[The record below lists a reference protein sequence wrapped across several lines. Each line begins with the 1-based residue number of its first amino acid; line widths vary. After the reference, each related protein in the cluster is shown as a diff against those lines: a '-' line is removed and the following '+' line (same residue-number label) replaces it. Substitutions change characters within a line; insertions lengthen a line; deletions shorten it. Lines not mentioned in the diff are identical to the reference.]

1 MSTPRRLV
9 IVESPAKARIIQGY
23 LGDGYEVKSSVG
35 HIRDLPNN
43 AADVPDK
50 YRGTAWAKTG
60 VDVDHDFAPMYV
72 ISSTKKPLVRELKA
86 AMSGVDELLLATDED
101 REGEA
106 IAWHLVQ
113 VLQPKVP
120 YRRMVFHEITKDA
133 IQAAAQTTRELNT
146 DLVDAQETRRIVD
159 RLFGYE
165 ISPVLWRRVAPKLS
179 AGRVQSV
186 ALRLIVE
193 RERERIAFR
202 SASYCDIRGSF
213 TPGPFAA
220 RLAKVDGRRIAG
232 GKDFDDAG
240 TLTSTDVLL
249 LDEPAAATL
258 TEALAGQPFTV
269 SAVDQRPST
278 RRPAAPFMTSTLQQ
292 EAGRR
297 LRWTAK
303 RVMDVAQ
310 RLYEGGYITYMRT
323 DSTTLSDQ
331 AIAAAR
337 SQAQDL
343 YGADHVPAA
352 PRRYD
357 RKVKNAQEAHEAI
370 RPSGDHFRTP
380 GQVSGTISRD
390 EFLLYELIWKR
401 TLASQMADA
410 KVATT
415 TLRLGATA
423 SDGRQVEF
431 TASGT
436 VVVFPGFL
444 AAYADVTDDGDAK
457 KADTRLPGVA
467 QGDTVT
473 PTELVAE
480 PHSTNPP
487 PRYTEGSL
495 TKKLEEMGIG
505 RPSTFATIANTLI
518 DREYVWRR
526 GSALVPTFLGMTVVR
541 LLEDHFTALV
551 DYSFTAQMEEVLD
564 AIAAGDDSRLQAL
577 ERFYRGDGGF
587 DGLRN
592 LIDKGGDDIDAR
604 ALSTFAIAGSDAAV
618 RVGKYGPYLERNSDE
633 RANFPEDLAPD
644 EITAEKV
651 EEIFAQP
658 RGDRE
663 LGDDPDSGRMIVVK
677 NGRFGPYVTEV
688 LSEEEAAAKGKAKI
702 KPRTASLFKDM
713 DPTTVTLPEALKLLS
728 LPREIG
734 PHPVDGE
741 PIFALNGRYG
751 PYIKKGNDSRSL
763 ADEAQLFTVTIDE
776 ALALLAQPPRR
787 RGQSAP
793 SGPLKELGT
802 DPVSGNPI
810 VVKDGR
816 FGAYVTDGEYNAT
829 IPKGD
834 SVDEITLERASDL
847 LVERRAKGPAKK
859 SRRKTAKKATKKA
872 TAKKSTAKKTPA
884 KKAAKK
890 TAAKKA
896 TKAPAAE
903 PATQTSESSPHPEPA
918 PVVVEAISEP
928 AESGVS

>member
-1 MSTPRRLV
+1 MPTPRRLV

-23 LGDGYEVKSSVG
+23 LGSGYEVKSSVG
-35 HIRDLPNN
+35 HIRDLPHS

-60 VDVDHDFAPMYV
+60 VDVDNEFAPMYV
-72 ISSTKKPLVRELKA
+72 VAGTKKPLVRDLKQA
-86 AMSGVDELLLATDED
+86 LSDADELLLATDED

-133 IQAAAQTTRELNT
+133 IQEAAQTTRELNT

-202 SASYCDIRGSF
+202 RASYCDIRGSF
-213 TPGPFAA
+213 APGSFTA
-220 RLAKVDGRRIAG
+220 RLARVDGQRIAG
-232 GKDFDDAG
+232 GKDFDDRG
-240 TLTSTDVLL
+240 QLTSTDVLL
-249 LDEPAAATL
+249 LDEPAATTL
-258 TEALAGQPFTV
+258 TQSLTGQQFTV
-269 SAVDQRPST
+269 SAVEQRPST
-278 RRPAAPFMTSTLQQ
+278 RRPSAPFMTSTLQQ
-292 EAGRR
+292 EGGRR

-323 DSTTLSDQ
+323 DSTTLSAQ
-331 AIAAAR
+331 AIDAAR
-337 SQAQDL
+337 SQARAL
-343 YGADHVPAA
+343 YGADHVPDA

-370 RPSGDHFRTP
+370 RPAGHTFRTP
-380 GQVSGTISRD
+380 GEVSGQVGRD

-415 TLRLGATA
+415 TLRLAAT
-423 SDGRQVEF
+423 SGDGRACEF

-444 AAYADVTDDGDAK
+444 AAYADVADEGAK
-457 KADTRLPGVA
+457 EAESRLPGVKE
-467 QGDTVT
+467 GETVT
-473 PTELVAE
+473 PAELLAE

-518 DREYVWRR
+518 DRDYVWRR
-526 GSALVPTFLGMTVVR
+526 GSALVPAFLGMTVVR

-564 AIAAGDDSRLQAL
+564 AIAAGDDSRLHAL
-577 ERFYRGDGGF
+577 ERFYRGDQDGF
-587 DGLRN
+587 AGLRS
-592 LIDKGGDDIDAR
+592 LIDDGGDNIDAR
-604 ALSTFAIAGSDAAV
+604 ELSTFAIPGSEAVV
-618 RVGKYGPYLERNSDE
+618 RVGKYGPYLQRGEDDRI
-633 RANFPEDLAPD
+633 NFPDELAPD
-644 EITAEKV
+644 ELTADKV
-651 EEIFAQP
+651 EELYSQP
-658 RGDRE
+658 RGDKE
-663 LGDDPDSGRMIVVK
+663 LGQDPVNGHTIVVK

-688 LSEEEAAAKGKAKI
+688 LEEDESIPVKKRP
-702 KPRTASLFKDM
+702 KPRTSSLFKDM
-713 DPTTVTLPEALKLLS
+713 SPETVTLDEALKLLS
-728 LPREIG
+728 LPREVG
-734 PHPVDGE
+734 LDPADNE
-741 PIFALNGRYG
+741 PILALNGRYG
-751 PYIKKGNDSRSL
+751 PYIKKGADSRSL
-763 ADEAQLFTVTIDE
+763 LDEASLFTVTVSD
-776 ALALLAQPPRR
+776 ALKLLAEPPRR
-787 RGQSAP
+787 KGQKVAAA
-793 SGPLKELGT
+793 LKELGT

-834 SVDEITLERASDL
+834 NLEELTLERASDL
-847 LVERRAKGPAKK
+847 LVVRRAKGPAKK
-859 SRRKTAKKATKKA
+859 SARKTAKKA
-872 TAKKSTAKKTPA
+872 STR
-884 KKAAKK
+884 K
-890 TAAKKA
+890 TAAKKTTA
-896 TKAPAAE
+896 KKTAKKTVKKTAKKVPAQAAAAAE
-903 PATQTSESSPHPEPA
+903 TGA
-918 PVVVEAISEP
+918 P
-928 AESGVS
+928 

>member
-9 IVESPAKARIIQGY
+9 IVESPAKARIIAGY
-23 LGDGYEVKSSVG
+23 LGEGYEVTSSVG

-60 VDVDHDFAPMYV
+60 VDVEHDFAPMYV
-72 ISSTKKPLVRELKA
+72 ISASKKPLVRELKA

-133 IQAAAQTTRELNT
+133 IRQAAENTRELNT

-193 RERERIAFR
+193 RERERIKFR
-202 SASYCDIRGSF
+202 SATYCDIRGSF
-213 TPGPFAA
+213 APGPFAA
-220 RLAKVDGRRIAG
+220 RLAKVDGQRIAG
-232 GKDFDDAG
+232 GKDFDDTG
-240 TLTSTDVLL
+240 SLTSSDVLL
-249 LDEPAAATL
+249 LDEAAAETL
-258 TEALAGQPFTV
+258 TTALAGRPFTV
-269 SAVDQRPST
+269 TAVEQKPST

-331 AIAAAR
+331 AISAAR
-337 SQAQDL
+337 AQAQEL
-343 YGADHVPAA
+343 YGADHVPAS

-370 RPSGDHFRTP
+370 RPSGDRFRTP
-380 GQVSGTISRD
+380 GQVSGSVGRD

-423 SDGRQVEF
+423 ADGRSVEF

-444 AAYADVTDDGDAK
+444 AAYADVSDDGSAQQ
-457 KADTRLPGVA
+457 AESRLPRLA
-467 QGDTVT
+467 EGDAVT
-473 PTELVAE
+473 AAELVAE

-495 TKKLEEMGIG
+495 TKRLEEMGIG

-518 DREYVWRR
+518 DRNYVWRR
-526 GSALVPTFLGMTVVR
+526 GSALVPAFLGMTVVR
-541 LLEDHFTALV
+541 LLEDHFTELV

-587 DGLRN
+587 DGLRT

-604 ALSTFAIAGSDAAV
+604 ALSTFPVADSDAVV
-618 RVGKYGPYLERNSDE
+618 RVGRYGPYLQRGEDE
-633 RANFPEDLAPD
+633 RANFPDDLAPD
-644 EITAEKV
+644 EITAAKV
-651 EEIFAQP
+651 DEIFAQP

-663 LGDDPDSGRMIVVK
+663 LGTDPDSGRPIVVK
-677 NGRFGPYVTEV
+677 NGRFGPFVTEI
-688 LSEEEAAAKGKAKI
+688 LSEDEAGKGKNKV

-713 DPTTVTLPEALKLLS
+713 DPTTVTLEEALRLLS
-728 LPREIG
+728 LPREVG
-734 PHPVDGE
+734 PDPRDGE
-741 PIFALNGRYG
+741 PIYALNGRYG

-763 ADEAQLFTVTIDE
+763 ADEAQLFTVTVDE
-776 ALALLAQPPRR
+776 ALALLAEPPRR
-787 RGQSAP
+787 RGQRAP
-793 SGPLKELGT
+793 SGPLKELGA

-834 SVDEITLERASDL
+834 NVDEITLERASDL

-859 SRRKTAKKATKKA
+859 SRKKSSAKKA
-872 TAKKSTAKKTPA
+872 TAKKSAAKKSTTKKSAAKKTTTR
-884 KKAAKK
+884 K
-890 TAAKKA
+890 TAAKKTTA
-896 TKAPAAE
+896 AAASAAPAE
-903 PATQTSESSPHPEPA
+903 T
-918 PVVVEAISEP
+918 
-928 AESGVS
+928 GVS

>member
-23 LGDGYEVKSSVG
+23 LGPGYEVKSSVG
-35 HIRDLPNN
+35 HIRDLPHN
-43 AADVPDK
+43 AGDVPDK

-60 VDVDHDFAPMYV
+60 VDVDNEFAPMYV
-72 ISSTKKPLVRELKA
+72 VASAKKPLVRELKKA
-86 AMSGVDELLLATDED
+86 LSGADELLLATDED

-113 VLQPKVP
+113 VLQPKIP

-133 IQAAAQTTRELNT
+133 IQEAAQTTRELNT

-202 SASYCDIRGSF
+202 SASYCDVRGSF
-213 TPGPFAA
+213 TPGPFTA
-220 RLAKVDGRRIAG
+220 RLTKVDGRRIAG
-232 GKDFDDAG
+232 GKDFDDTG
-240 TLTSTDVLL
+240 TLTSADVLL
-249 LDEPAAATL
+249 LDEVAAASL
-258 TEALAGQPFTV
+258 TDALAGRPFTV
-269 SAVDQRPST
+269 AAVEQRPSP

-310 RLYEGGYITYMRT
+310 RLYETGYITYMRT
-323 DSTTLSDQ
+323 DSTTLSAQALTAARDQ
-331 AIAAAR
+331 AR
-337 SQAQDL
+337 SL
-343 YGADHVPAA
+343 YGADHVPNT

-370 RPSGDHFRTP
+370 RPAGHQFRTP
-380 GQVSGTISRD
+380 GQVSGQLSRD
-390 EFLLYELIWKR
+390 EFLLYELVWKR

-415 TLRLGATA
+415 TLRLQATTA
-423 SDGRQVEF
+423 DDRAAEF
-431 TASGT
+431 SASGT

-444 AAYADVTDDGDAK
+444 AAYADVTDDSAK
-457 KADTRLPGVA
+457 DSDSKLPALKEGEA
-467 QGDTVT
+467 VT
-473 PTELVAE
+473 ATELLAE
-480 PHSTNPP
+480 PHATNPP
-487 PRYTEGSL
+487 PRYTEGTL
-495 TKKLEEMGIG
+495 TKKLEDMGIG

-526 GSALVPTFLGMTVVR
+526 GSALIPAFLGMTVVR

-564 AIAAGDDSRLQAL
+564 AIASGDDSRLQAL
-577 ERFYRGDGGF
+577 DRFYRGDGGF
-587 DGLRN
+587 EGLRT
-592 LIDKGGDDIDAR
+592 LIDKGGDNIDAR
-604 ALSTFAIAGSDAAV
+604 ALSTFPIADSEAVV
-618 RVGKYGPYLERNSDE
+618 RVGKYGPYLQQGEDDRI
-633 RANFPEDLAPD
+633 NFPPDLAPD
-644 EITAEKV
+644 ELTGEKV
-651 EEIFAQP
+651 AELYAAP

-663 LGDDPDSGRMIVVK
+663 LGPDPDSGHLIVVK

-688 LSEEEAAAKGKAKI
+688 LPEEEGKSRGKA

-713 DPTTVTLPEALKLLS
+713 DPTTVELADALKLLS

-734 PHPVDGE
+734 PDPADGE
-741 PIFALNGRYG
+741 PIYALNGRYG
-751 PYIKKGNDSRSL
+751 PYIKKGSESRSL
-763 ADEAQLFTVTIDE
+763 ADEAQLFTVTVTE
-776 ALALLAQPPRR
+776 ALKLLAEPARR
-787 RGQSAP
+787 RGQRAP
-793 SGPLKELGT
+793 AGPLRELGN

-816 FGAYVTDGEYNAT
+816 FGPYVTDGEYNAT
-829 IPKGD
+829 IPRAEKAE
-834 SVDEITLERASDL
+834 EISLERASDL

-859 SRRKTAKKATKKA
+859 SRKSPAKKSGTR
-872 TAKKSTAKKTPA
+872 KSTAKKTA
-884 KKAAKK
+884 KSTSKKTAAKK
-890 TAAKKA
+890 TAAKKVTAA
-896 TKAPAAE
+896 TGAP
-903 PATQTSESSPHPEPA
+903 
-918 PVVVEAISEP
+918 
-928 AESGVS
+928 

>member
-1 MSTPRRLV
+1 MATPRRLV

-23 LGDGYEVKSSVG
+23 LGEGYEVKSSVG
-35 HIRDLPNN
+35 HIRDLPHN
-43 AADVPDK
+43 AGDVPEK
-50 YRGTAWAKTG
+50 YRGTSWAKTG
-60 VDVDHDFAPMYV
+60 VDVDNEYAPMYV
-72 ISSTKKPLVRELKA
+72 VATTKKPLVRELKQA
-86 AMSGVDELLLATDED
+86 LSGADELLLATDED

-120 YRRMVFHEITKDA
+120 YKRMVFHEITKDA
-133 IQAAAQTTRELNT
+133 IQQAAQTTRELNT

-213 TPGPFAA
+213 TPGPFTA
-220 RLAKVDGRRIAG
+220 RLAKVDDQRIAS
-232 GKDFDDAG
+232 GKDFDDNG
-240 TLTSTDVLL
+240 RLTATDVLL
-249 LDEPAAATL
+249 LDEASAQSL
-258 TEALAGQPFTV
+258 TAALAEQPFTV
-269 SAVDQRPST
+269 TAVEQRPST

-310 RLYEGGYITYMRT
+310 RLYETGYITYMRT

-331 AIAAAR
+331 AISAAR
-337 SQAQDL
+337 SQAKSL
-343 YGADHVPAA
+343 YGADHVPDV

-370 RPSGDHFRTP
+370 RPSGDQFRTP
-380 GQVSGTISRD
+380 GQVSGQMTRD
-390 EFLLYELIWKR
+390 EFALYELIWKR
-401 TLASQMADA
+401 TLASQMTDA

-415 TLRLGATA
+415 TLRLGADAT
-423 SDGRQVEF
+423 DGRRVEF

-444 AAYADVTDDGDAK
+444 AAYADVSDDGAK
-457 KADTRLPGVA
+457 DSESRLPGVK
-467 QGDTVT
+467 QGEAVT
-473 PTELVAE
+473 ASDLVAE
-480 PHSTNPP
+480 PHATNPP
-487 PRYTEGSL
+487 PRYTEGTL
-495 TKKLEEMGIG
+495 TKKLEDMGIG

-526 GSALVPTFLGMTVVR
+526 GSALVPAFLGMTVVR
-541 LLEDHFTALV
+541 LLEDHFTPLV

-577 ERFYRGDGGF
+577 ERFYRGGSGGF
-587 DGLRN
+587 DGLRT

-604 ALSTFAIAGSDAAV
+604 ALSTFPIEGSEAVV
-618 RVGKYGPYLERNSDE
+618 RVGKYGPYLQLGEDE
-633 RANFPEDLAPD
+633 RINFPQELAPD
-644 EITAEKV
+644 ELTGEKV
-651 EEIFAQP
+651 AELFAQP
-658 RGDRE
+658 RGDKE
-663 LGDDPDSGRMIVVK
+663 LGPDPASGRTIVVK

-688 LSEEEAAAKGKAKI
+688 LSEDEAAAKGKAKI
-702 KPRTASLFKDM
+702 KARTSSLFKDM
-713 DPTTVTLPEALKLLS
+713 DPENVTLEDALKLLS
-728 LPREIG
+728 LPREVG
-734 PHPVDGE
+734 VDPADNE
-741 PIFALNGRYG
+741 PIVALNGRYG
-751 PYIKKGNDSRSL
+751 PYIKKGTESRSL
-763 ADEAQLFTVTIDE
+763 PDEPSLFTVTVDE
-776 ALALLAQPPRR
+776 ALKLLAQPARR
-787 RGQSAP
+787 RGQTTAA
-793 SGPLKELGT
+793 PLKELGA

-810 VVKDGR
+810 IVKDGR

-834 SVDEITLERASDL
+834 NPEEITLERAADL

-859 SRRKTAKKATKKA
+859 SKK
-872 TAKKSTAKKTPA
+872 TAKKSTARKSPAKKTAKKTTA
-884 KKAAKK
+884 KKAATKK
-890 TAAKKA
+890 TAKKSV
-896 TKAPAAE
+896 TAA
-903 PATQTSESSPHPEPA
+903 AG
-918 PVVVEAISEP
+918 
-928 AESGVS
+928 AEGVS